1 MVVSRP
7 GEVVEDAVSPGIGR
21 TSRLGRREDLEGAS
35 DYLPPGRE
43 RQGIL
48 KSTSECA
55 RVDLARHTAPPVV
68 PGLLANGVDRH
79 PDSLGRED
87 EGNLERERVPPLDE
101 GAHLPDPAR
110 QAQAHGAKFL
120 S

>member
-21 TSRLGRREDLEGAS
+21 TSRLGRREDLEGAPHS
-35 DYLPPGRE
+35 DYLAPGRE

-48 KSTSECA
+48 KSTSEWA
-55 RVDLARHTAPPVV
+55 RVDLARHTAPPVG

-79 PDSLGRED
+79 PDSRGRED

-101 GAHLPDPAR
+101 G
-110 QAQAHGAKFL
+110 
-120 S
+120 